1 MNFGLGASQVA
12 QLVNSLPAMKKTRVQ
27 SLGQEDH
34 LEKEIAT
41 YSTLLA
47 WEILWKE
54 EPGGLQSMGSKD
66 LDTT

>member
-54 EPGGLQSMGSKD
+54 EPGGLQSMAS
-66 LDTT
+66 